1 MIGGEIAAARDT
13 GRLWQG
19 RTLRII
25 GSRSL
30 ARAYARAFDIAGYEA
45 EALDGSDLVVA
56 GLLRL
61 ARIANLL
68 PAEAASMT
76 HSVFGGHPPLVAILR
91 GIRPDEA
98 EATLEALIASGIGLI
113 EVPLNSPDPL
123 ASIAIMAERAGG
135 RARIGAGTVLTVDD
149 VRAVA
154 DAGGTLI
161 VSPNRDDDVI
171 RATKAA
177 GLDSF
182 PGVFTATEALGAIRA
197 GADALKFFPA
207 DILGPAGIKAH
218 RHDPAAR
225 TCRCSRSAAST
236 LATSPTGIKAG
247 VAGFGIGSSLYKPG
261 LSPAEVGARAKAM
274 VAAWRGA
281 VGT

>member
-1 MIGGEIAAARDT
+1 M
-13 GRLWQG
+13 
-19 RTLRII
+19 
-25 GSRSL
+25 S
-30 ARAYARAFDIAGYEA
+30 
-45 EALDGSDLVVA
+45 
-56 GLLRL
+56 
-61 ARIANLL
+61 
-68 PAEAASMT
+68 

-113 EVPLNSPDPL
+113 EVPLNSPEPL

-135 RARIGAGTVLTVDD
+135 RARIGAGTVLAVDE
-149 VRAVA
+149 VKAVA
-154 DAGGTLI
+154 EAGGTLI
-161 VSPNRDDDVI
+161 VSPNRDDEVI

-207 DILGPAGIKAH
+207 DILGPSGIKAIATILPK
-218 RHDPAAR
+218 DAPLLAVGGVD
-225 TCRCSRSAAST
+225 ASNI
-236 LATSPTGIKAG
+236 ADYMKAG

-274 VAAWRGA
+274 VAAWRRV
-281 VGT
+281 VG

>member
-1 MIGGEIAAARDT
+1 
-13 GRLWQG
+13 
-19 RTLRII
+19 
-25 GSRSL
+25 
-30 ARAYARAFDIAGYEA
+30 
-45 EALDGSDLVVA
+45 
-56 GLLRL
+56 
-61 ARIANLL
+61 
-68 PAEAASMT
+68 MT
-76 HSVFGGHPPLVAILR
+76 HQVFHGHPPLVAILR

-113 EVPLNSPDPL
+113 EVPLNSPEPL
-123 ASIAIMAERAGG
+123 ESIAIMAERAGG
-135 RARIGAGTVLTVDD
+135 RARIGAGTVLSADEVNK
-149 VRAVA
+149 VA

-207 DILGPAGIKAH
+207 EVLGPAGVRAM
-218 RHDPAAR
+218 AAILPKGFPLL
-225 TCRCSRSAAST
+225 AVGGVDASNIGT
-236 LATSPTGIKAG
+236 WLAAG

-274 VAAWRGA
+274 VAAWRGVA
-281 VGT
+281 AG